1 MDQISERVMRV
12 MPTRAFCSFNPEWDI
27 SHQETPETETWYFS
41 PLSLSHSKT
50 ILSVFYLLTCWE

>member
-1 MDQISERVMRV
+1 MRV

-41 PLSLSHSKT
+41 PLSLSPRQ
-50 ILSVFYLLTCWE
+50 FYLYSIYLLAGSEDL